1 MLKAKW
7 EKIQLYDIA
16 LQTKVHIVKAML
28 FPVAM
33 YTYER
38 WRIKEAE
45 DQKIDAFRLW
55 CWRRL
60 LRPVDYK
67 EIKPVHPKGDQ
78 SWIFIGRT
86 DAKAEAPML
95 WSPDAKS
102 LLIGNDGDAERDWG
116 QEEKGWQRMRW
127 LDGITDSMDM
137 SLSRLQEIV
146 KDREA
151 WHAAVHGV
159 AQSQKPLS
167 DWTTTTS

>member
-7 EKIQLYDIA
+7 EKIQLYDIT
-16 LQTKVHIVKAML
+16 LQTKVHIVKAIL

-67 EIKPVHPKGDQ
+67 EIQPVHPKGDQ
-78 SWIFIGRT
+78 TWIFIGRT
-86 DAKAEAPML
+86 DAEAKAPMV

-102 LLIGNDGDAERDWG
+102 LLIGKDGDAERDWG

-127 LDGITDSMDM
+127 LNGITDSMDM

-146 KDREA
+146 QDREA
-151 WHAAVHGV
+151 WHAAIHGV
-159 AQSQKPLS
+159 AKSLK
-167 DWTTTTS
+167 TT

>member
-1 MLKAKW
+1 MRENTTLWHHFADKGSYSKSYTFSSSHVYIW
-7 EKIQLYDIA
+7 EMEDKGG
-16 LQTKVHIVKAML
+16 
-28 FPVAM
+28 
-33 YTYER
+33 
-38 WRIKEAE
+38 KEAE

-67 EIKPVHPKGDQ
+67 EIQPVHPKGDQ
-78 SWIFIGRT
+78 TWIFIGRT
-86 DAKAEAPML
+86 DAEAKAPMV

-102 LLIGNDGDAERDWG
+102 LLIGKDGDAERDWG

-127 LDGITDSMDM
+127 LNGITDSMDM

-151 WHAAVHGV
+151 WHAAIHGV
-159 AQSQKPLS
+159 AKSLK
-167 DWTTTTS
+167 TT